1 MDNFMGNRLN
11 KKMDNSDIAEVLEE
25 TAKLMELHGENPFK
39 IRSYQRAA
47 LHIDR
52 LKEHLSSMSNAQVEA
67 VEGIG
72 QSMALKIASLL
83 KNGSL
88 DDLEEL
94 RKKTPDGVR
103 RMLKIKGLGPKKVG
117 ALWKE
122 LQIESTGELL
132 YACNENRLI
141 ELKGFGAK
149 TQDQIRKTLEFANRQ
164 EGYFHFATAEKAVN
178 QMLEMLFPEGIP
190 NPFIFTGPF
199 RRKCEVV
206 TSVDVLITDEV
217 RPQWIEALENA
228 SATYTHT
235 VEEENNTIRISS
247 PEGILIHIQYC
258 GSSDFTLEGWFRSGS
273 NLHTDACLAHSGK
286 SISDLA
292 GAQDEYEIYARLN
305 LPYFEPEWREG
316 LGEVQRAANG
326 TLPDRLVKNSDL
338 KGILHCHTTY
348 SDGKH
353 SLEEMATACR
363 DAGYAYFGVCD
374 HSKSAFYAGGLS
386 IERVQ
391 AQQSEIRKLNEK
403 LAPFRILSGIE
414 SDILADGSLDYPDEI
429 LATFD
434 FVVASVHSGLRMDR
448 EKATERIL
456 KAIQNPFTT
465 ILGHPTGRLLLSRE
479 GYPLDYERIFAACA
493 EHKVVVEL
501 NAHPY
506 RLDLDW
512 RFIAAAVDKGLL
524 ISINP
529 DAHSTAGLHDMRF
542 GVLVGRKGFLQPENT
557 FNAMTTTQ
565 LLAWLEEKKKT
576 RPS

>member
-1 MDNFMGNRLN
+1 ME
-11 KKMDNSDIAEVLEE
+11 NSDIAEVLEE

-47 LHIDR
+47 LQIDR
-52 LKEHLSSMSNAQVEA
+52 LKEQLSSMSNTQVEA

-72 QSMALKIASLL
+72 QSMAQKIAGLL
-83 KNGSL
+83 QNGSL

-94 RKKTPDGVR
+94 RKKTPDGVQ

-149 TQDQIRKTLEFANRQ
+149 TQDQIRKTLEFASRQ
-164 EGYFHFATAEKAVN
+164 EGLFHFATAEKAVN
-178 QMLEMLFPEGIP
+178 LMLETFFPKGIP
-190 NPFIFTGPF
+190 DPFAFTGAF

-206 TSVDVLITDEV
+206 PSVDILITDDI
-217 RPQWIEALENA
+217 RPRWLEALQNPSA
-228 SATYTHT
+228 SYPHT
-235 VEEENNTIRISS
+235 SEDENNTIRISS
-247 PEGILIHIQYC
+247 PEGIPIHIQNC
-258 GSSDFTLEGWFRSGS
+258 GSSDFTLESWLRSGAK
-273 NLHTDACLAHSGK
+273 LHTDACLAHSGK
-286 SISDLA
+286 TLDALS
-292 GAQDEYEIYARLN
+292 GVRTEHEIYSRMN
-305 LPYFEPEWREG
+305 LPYIEPEWREG
-316 LGEVQRAANG
+316 IAEVQRAADG
-326 TLPDRLVKNSDL
+326 TLPDRLVNDSDL

-353 SLEEMATACR
+353 TLEEMAMACR
-363 DAGYAYFGVCD
+363 DAGYTYFGVCD

-386 IERVQ
+386 IEKVQ
-391 AQQSEIRKLNEK
+391 AQQAEIRKLNEK

-479 GYPLDYERIFAACA
+479 GYPLDYERIFEACA
-493 EHKVVVEL
+493 KHKVVVEL

-512 RFIAAAVDKGLL
+512 RFISSAVEKGLM

-529 DAHSTAGLHDMRF
+529 DAHSTAGLHDMRY
-542 GVLVGRKGFLQPENT
+542 GVLVARKGFLQPENT
-557 FNAMTTTQ
+557 FNAMTTVQ
-565 LLAWLEEKKKT
+565 LLAWIQEKKKT
-576 RPS
+576 TLP